1 MVYLDTDSGC
11 PSLSSRIARRW
22 ARSCVGCASGLWT
35 RRKVWPITLRF
46 TDVQVFLPRVESIT
60 LHDVPGEEHETEM
73 VIHDELGATVSIRLI
88 SDRRIRLT
96 DLRRR

>member
-1 MVYLDTDSGC
+1 MTSEPIPGDAEHSVLAALPVDHEVDGLLGR
-11 PSLSSRIARRW
+11 PSDDLLEADY
-22 ARSCVGCASGLWT
+22 
-35 RRKVWPITLRF
+35 PRF

-60 LHDVPGEEHETEM
+60 LHDVPAEEHQTEV

-88 SDRRIRLT
+88 SDRRIRLI

>member
-1 MVYLDTDSGC
+1 MADY
-11 PSLSSRIARRW
+11 P
-22 ARSCVGCASGLWT
+22 
-35 RRKVWPITLRF
+35 RF
-46 TDVQVFLPRVESIT
+46 TELQAFVPGVESIT

>member
-1 MVYLDTDSGC
+1 MADY
-11 PSLSSRIARRW
+11 P
-22 ARSCVGCASGLWT
+22 
-35 RRKVWPITLRF
+35 RF
-46 TDVQVFLPRVESIT
+46 TELQAFVPGVESIT

-88 SDRRIRLT
+88 SNRRIRLS